1 MYPQFDPIWPW
12 PWVVLASV
20 GSLAVVIAT
29 YRQRI
34 AHLPPGQRRLLMAL
48 RLITWAILTLA
59 MLRPWIEITE
69 VDKHASVFYVIGDH
83 SRSMSVKDGAAGATR
98 RETMLKLLDEAKK
111 QIDAIGK
118 EIEIKYI
125 DFGKEVHEVEA
136 FDAETPEDQTAIG
149 HLLDAIPKLSPNK
162 KVVGV
167 LLLSDG
173 AQRALTP
180 FDTDPR
186 MAANRLA
193 ELQIRVDV
201 VGLGQSGFTDTA
213 LDLAVQDMEVSPTI
227 FVKNT
232 VVVSA
237 KIRCVGAADQELTVR
252 LLLEDPS
259 KADSGKPGPMRPI
272 AAPIKIRPKHNQEV
286 ISVEPYFIA
295 EEPGEF
301 KLTLEVLPLEGEP
314 LITNNSLTTFL
325 TVLKGGVSVAYFDRQ
340 HRAEAKYLKRI
351 DESPDIRLDFKPIR
365 EGMEGAKT
373 VIEPTWFEPGK
384 FDVYILGSVR
394 ANVFSAEELK
404 ALAEAVNRGA
414 GLLMT
419 GGTHSFGPGGYALT
433 PLKDVLPVVMLPT
446 ETQMGEQPDPS
457 LHYDEPLLM
466 TPTAQGLS
474 HFVMRLESA
483 DKNLALWKSLPA
495 LNGGNKFNALKAGAI
510 VLAEAPVKPPIP
522 LLVAQDYGKGRT
534 MAFAADSTWL
544 WHLGGQREAHQRFWQ
559 QVVMWLAH
567 KDAQGDESVWVRL
580 DSRRY
585 RAGQP
590 VSMTF
595 GARDPDKHPIED
607 AVFKVEV
614 TDPDGKK
621 HSLTPQRSGQD
632 HLGRFL
638 ETRQAGDYR
647 VHVEATKNDQPVG
660 MGAEARFIVYDQ
672 DLELHNPAAD
682 LALLDE
688 IAKITGG
695 TTVPQG
701 ELAAHLRKLAR
712 LGLNVEVTRVE
723 HILLWDKWP
732 LLAVFVL
739 SLTLEWFFRKRRGL
753 V

>member
-1 MYPQFDPIWPW
+1 
-12 PWVVLASV
+12 
-20 GSLAVVIAT
+20 
-29 YRQRI
+29 
-34 AHLPPGQRRLLMAL
+34 
-48 RLITWAILTLA
+48 
-59 MLRPWIEITE
+59 
-69 VDKHASVFYVIGDH
+69 
-83 SRSMSVKDGAAGATR
+83 
-98 RETMLKLLDEAKK
+98 MLKLLDEAKK
-111 QIDAIGK
+111 PLDAIGK

-136 FDAETPEDQTAIG
+136 FDAETPDDQTALG
-149 HLLDAIPKLSPNK
+149 HLFDAIPKLSPNK
-162 KVVGV
+162 RIVGV
-167 LLLSDG
+167 ILLTDG
-173 AQRALTP
+173 AQRALPP

-186 MAANRLA
+186 LAANRLA
-193 ELQIRVDV
+193 ELQIRVDP
-201 VGLGQSGFTDTA
+201 VGIGETGFTDTA
-213 LDLAVQDMEVSPTI
+213 LDLAVERMEVSPTI

-232 VVVSA
+232 VVVPI
-237 KIRCVGAADQELTVR
+237 KIRAVGAADQELTVR
-252 LLLEDPS
+252 LLLEDPL
-259 KADSGKPGPMRPI
+259 KAEPGKSGPMRPI
-272 AAPIKIRPKHNQEV
+272 AAPKKITPKHNQEV
-286 ISVEPYFIA
+286 ISDEFTFTA

-301 KLTLEVLPLEGEP
+301 KLAVEVLPLEGEP

-340 HRAEAKYLKRI
+340 HRPEAKYLKRI

-373 VIEPTWFEPGK
+373 VIEPAWFEPGK
-384 FDVYILGSVR
+384 YDVYILGSVR
-394 ANVFSAEELK
+394 ANVFTPDELK
-404 ALAEAVNRGA
+404 SLAEAVNRGA

-433 PLKDVLPVVMLPT
+433 PLRDVLPVVTLPT
-446 ETQMGEQPDPS
+446 ETQTGEQPDPS
-457 LHYDEPLLM
+457 LHFDEPLAM
-466 TPTAQGLS
+466 IPTAQGLS

-483 DKNLALWKSLPA
+483 DKNRELWKSLPA

-510 VLAEAPVKPPIP
+510 VLAEAPTKPPIP

-544 WHLGGQREAHQRFWQ
+544 WYLGGQHEAHQRFWQ
-559 QVVMWLAH
+559 QVVLWLAH

-595 GARDPDKHPIED
+595 GARDADKRAIDD

-632 HLGRFL
+632 QLARFL

-647 VHVEATKNDQPVG
+647 VHMEATKNDQPVG

-695 TTVPQG
+695 TVVPQG
-701 ELAAHLRKLAR
+701 ELAAHLKKMAR

-732 LLAVFVL
+732 LVAVFVL
-739 SLTLEWFFRKRRGL
+739 SLTLEWYFRKRRGL